1 MQHEDIWRAI
11 DALAAQR
18 GLSASALARSAGLDP
33 TSFNPSKRRTPDGRL
48 RWPSTESIAKILS
61 ASSIGIEAFA
71 ALVGGRS
78 TTPAGTSRPRRPAVR
93 TVPLASLAQA
103 GQDGFF
109 DEGGNPTGGGWDRI
123 ALPVGDAGI
132 AGDPHA
138 FALTIQGDSMDP
150 VYRDGDII
158 VVSPA
163 SPVRTGDRVVIRTA
177 GGELMARQLLRRT
190 VSRVDL
196 GCFNP
201 AYPPRGFMT
210 EEIGALHRIVWASQ

>member
-1 MQHEDIWRAI
+1 MQHEDIWQAI

-48 RWPSTESIAKILS
+48 RWPSTESIAKILA

-71 ALVGGRS
+71 ALVGGKS
-78 TTPAGTSRPRRPAVR
+78 APSAATSRQRRPAVR
-93 TVPLASLAQA
+93 SVPLIGLAQA
-103 GQDGFF
+103 GQDGLF
-109 DEGGNPTGGGWDRI
+109 DDDGNPIGGGWDRI

-132 AGDPHA
+132 ADDRHT
-138 FALTIQGDSMDP
+138 FALTIEGDSMDP
-150 VYRDGDII
+150 VYREGDII

-177 GGELMARQLLRRT
+177 GGEVMARQLLRRT

-201 AYPPRGFMT
+201 AYPPRGFTT
-210 EEIGALHRIVWASQ
+210 EEIIALHRIVWASQ